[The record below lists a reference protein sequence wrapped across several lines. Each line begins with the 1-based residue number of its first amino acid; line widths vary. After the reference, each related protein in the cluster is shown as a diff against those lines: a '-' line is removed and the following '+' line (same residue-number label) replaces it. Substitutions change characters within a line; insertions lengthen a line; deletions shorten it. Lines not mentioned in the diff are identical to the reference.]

1 MGVAVCTMHYTG
13 MAAASVVCT
22 TANRR
27 AFQPDLLRPS
37 DLGLAVALVAIGVAA
52 MIVTDVFLQRLHGGS
67 DARRGA
73 RA

>member
-27 AFQPDLLRPS
+27 AFMPDLLRPS
-37 DLGLAVALVAIGVAA
+37 DLGAAITVVAIGIAL
-52 MIVTDVFLQRLHGGS
+52 MIATDVFLQRLNSGDPRG
-67 DARRGA
+67 GA